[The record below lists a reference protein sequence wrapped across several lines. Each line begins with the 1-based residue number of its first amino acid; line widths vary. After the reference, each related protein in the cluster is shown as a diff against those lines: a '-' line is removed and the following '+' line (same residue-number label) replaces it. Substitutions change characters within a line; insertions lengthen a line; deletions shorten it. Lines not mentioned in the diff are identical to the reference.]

1 MKNKALF
8 TLSFLGLFVAISISA
23 QSEARFGQ
31 IPPEALAME
40 VFPDDSSAAAVVLH
54 AKADYQIFPSA
65 MYGSELEMRVYERIK
80 ILKESAFDEADLR
93 VYRYSYKERS
103 DHLVS
108 LKGRITLPNGQFY
121 EISKADFFEE
131 EYNEYYTIHKAS
143 LPNVEVGAVIELE
156 YEILSHRMF
165 RLPAWY
171 FQGQYPVVQSELSID
186 NQSTYSYTT
195 LLETGTE
202 MSMYELDDGRKLYKL
217 GNMELFA
224 GDSHFVMKNA
234 PAIQEE
240 DYLTTIN
247 DYRARVRFQLSE
259 QRDGVIVRE
268 VFTSWAEAARA
279 LEDRDEFGK
288 NYLKKRHYKALHEAL
303 KPEIA
308 GIDDPLEKA
317 EAIYRFLGSK
327 VAWDDEL
334 RYFPGQSPDELLEKG
349 SGTSADLGIA
359 LTALLKAEGY
369 EAYPVLIST
378 RGHGKMTQQYPI
390 MDQFNHMLVYL
401 EVAGRALLLE
411 PAVEYQPFGSLRGYS
426 LNGYGWVVNAEQ
438 PVWINITPGNDEF
451 KLFCNLDL
459 SGEGALQGDM
469 VATYHGIS
477 APGERSLARQ
487 FPEGKYWNSRLPEG
501 AAFQNLRRKD
511 PDKASL
517 SYAEQIEVRHETA
530 GNVVN
535 EYLYFQPV
543 LFSRFINNPFKLAQR
558 HYPVDFSRPIREV
571 TLTTINLPEG
581 WEVDFIPESQHRVL
595 EGEGVAFD
603 YKAEVIDRQLKV
615 ETRIEINQLTFQP
628 ERYAEMKAVFEAFS
642 EKLTAQ
648 VVLRKP

>member
-334 RYFPGQSPDELLEKG
+334 RYFPGKSPDELLEKG

>member
-1 MKNKALF
+1 MKIKALF

-80 ILKESAFDEADLR
+80 ILKESAFDEADLK

-143 LPNVEVGAVIELE
+143 LPNVEVGAVVELE

-171 FQGQYPVVQSELSID
+171 FQGQYPVVHSELSID

-202 MSMYELDDGRKLYKL
+202 MSVYELDDGRKLYKL

-224 GDSHFVMKNA
+224 GDGHFMMKNA

-259 QRDGVIVRE
+259 QRDGVIVKE

-303 KPEIA
+303 QPEIA

-334 RYFPGQSPDELLEKG
+334 RYFPGKSPDELLEKG

-401 EVAGRALLLE
+401 EVDGRALLLE

-511 PDKASL
+511 PNKASL

-543 LFSRFINNPFKLAQR
+543 LFSRFLNNPFKLAQR

-571 TLTTINLPEG
+571 TLTTINLPDG

-603 YKAEVIDRQLKV
+603 YKAEVIGHQLKV

-628 ERYAEMKAVFEAFS
+628 ERYTEMKAVFEAFS

>member
-1 MKNKALF
+1 
-8 TLSFLGLFVAISISA
+8 
-23 QSEARFGQ
+23 
-31 IPPEALAME
+31 
-40 VFPDDSSAAAVVLH
+40 
-54 AKADYQIFPSA
+54 
-65 MYGSELEMRVYERIK
+65 
-80 ILKESAFDEADLR
+80 
-93 VYRYSYKERS
+93 
-103 DHLVS
+103 
-108 LKGRITLPNGQFY
+108 
-121 EISKADFFEE
+121 
-131 EYNEYYTIHKAS
+131 
-143 LPNVEVGAVIELE
+143 
-156 YEILSHRMF
+156 
-165 RLPAWY
+165 
-171 FQGQYPVVQSELSID
+171 
-186 NQSTYSYTT
+186 

-224 GDSHFVMKNA
+224 GDGHFMMKNA

-268 VFTSWAEAARA
+268 VFTSWAEAART

-303 KPEIA
+303 QPEIA

-369 EAYPVLIST
+369 KAYPVLIST

-401 EVAGRALLLE
+401 EVAGRVLLLE
-411 PAVEYQPFGSLRGYS
+411 TPVDYQPFGSLRGYS
-426 LNGYGWVVNAEQ
+426 LNGYGWIVNEEQ

-451 KLFCNLDL
+451 KLFYNLDL
-459 SGEGALQGDM
+459 SGDGALQGTV
-469 VATYHGIS
+469 VATYQGIS
-477 APGERSLARQ
+477 ASGERSLARQ
-487 FPEGKYWNSRLPEG
+487 YPDGKYWNNRLPEG
-501 AAFQNLRRKD
+501 AEFQDLRRKD
-511 PDKASL
+511 PNKASL
-517 SYAEQIEVRHETA
+517 SYAEQIQVRYETA

-543 LFSRFINNPFKLAQR
+543 LFSKFIENPFKLAQR

-571 TLTTINLPEG
+571 TMNTVNLPEG
-581 WEVDFIPESQHRVL
+581 WEVDFIPESQHQVL

-628 ERYAEMKAVFEAFS
+628 ERYAEMKALFEAFS

>member
-8 TLSFLGLFVAISISA
+8 TLSFLGLFVAIRISA
-23 QSEARFGQ
+23 QSEVRFGQ
-31 IPPEALAME
+31 ISPEVLAMKA
-40 VFPDDSSAAAVVLH
+40 FPDDSSAAAVVLH
-54 AKADYQIFPSA
+54 SKANYEIFRSA
-65 MYGSELEMRVYERIK
+65 MYGSELEMQVYERTK
-80 ILKESAFDEADLR
+80 ILKESAFDVADLS
-93 VYRYSYKERS
+93 VYRYSHKERP

-108 LKGRITLPNGQFY
+108 LKGRITLPNGQFF

-131 EYNEYYTIHKAS
+131 EYSEYYTIHKAP
-143 LPNVEVGAVIELE
+143 LPNVEVGAVVELE

-171 FQGQYPVVQSELSID
+171 FQGEYPVVHSELSID
-186 NQSTYSYTT
+186 NQSTYSYAT

-202 MSMYELDDGRKLYKL
+202 MNRYELDDGRKLYKL
-217 GNMELFA
+217 GDMELFA
-224 GDSHFVMKNA
+224 GNGHFEMKNA

-240 DYLTTIN
+240 EYLTTIN
-247 DYRARVRFQLSE
+247 DYRARIRFQLSE

-268 VFTSWAEAARA
+268 VFTSWGEAARA
-279 LEDRDEFGK
+279 LEDREEFGRR
-288 NYLKKRHYKALHEAL
+288 YLKRRHYKKLYEAL
-303 KPEIA
+303 QPEIA
-308 GIDDPLEKA
+308 GINDPLEKA

-349 SGTSADLGIA
+349 SGTSADLGVA

-369 EAYPVLIST
+369 EAYPVLLST

-401 EVAGRALLLE
+401 EVADRVLLLE
-411 PAVEYQPFGSLRGYS
+411 TPVDYQPFGSLRGYS
-426 LNGYGWVVNAEQ
+426 LNGYGWIVNEEQ

-451 KLFCNLDL
+451 KLFCSLDL

-501 AAFQNLRRKD
+501 AEFQNLRRKD
-511 PDKASL
+511 PNNASL

-543 LFSRFINNPFKLAQR
+543 LYSRFIENPFKLAKR
-558 HYPVDFSRPIREV
+558 HYPIDFSRPIREV
-571 TLTTINLPEG
+571 TMNTINLPEG
-581 WEVDFIPESQHRVL
+581 WEVDFIPESQHQVL
-595 EGEGVAFD
+595 EGEGVVFE
-603 YKAEVIDRQLKV
+603 YHAEVSGHQLKV
-615 ETRIEINQLTFQP
+615 ESRIEINQLTFQP
-628 ERYAEMKAVFEAFS
+628 ERYAEMKALFDAFS

>member
-1 MKNKALF
+1 MKNIAFF
-8 TLSFLGLFVAISISA
+8 TLSFLGLFVTISISA

-40 VFPDDSSAAAVVLH
+40 VFPGDSSAAAVVLH
-54 AKADYQIFPSA
+54 AKADYQIFRSA
-65 MYGSELEMRVYERIK
+65 MYGSELEMQVYERIK

-93 VYRYSYKERS
+93 VYRYTYKERS

-171 FQGQYPVVQSELSID
+171 FQGQYPVVHSELSID

-202 MSMYELDDGRKLYKL
+202 MSMYELDDSRKLYKL

-224 GDSHFVMKNA
+224 GDGHFMMKNA

-303 KPEIA
+303 QPEIA

-369 EAYPVLIST
+369 KAYPVLIST

-401 EVAGRALLLE
+401 EVAGRVLLLE
-411 PAVEYQPFGSLRGYS
+411 TPVDYQPFGSLRGYS
-426 LNGYGWVVNAEQ
+426 LNGYGWIVNEEQ

-451 KLFCNLDL
+451 KLFYNLDL
-459 SGEGALQGDM
+459 SDDGALQGTV
-469 VATYHGIS
+469 VATYQGIS

-487 FPEGKYWNSRLPEG
+487 YPDGKYWNNRLPEG
-501 AAFQNLRRKD
+501 AEFQDLRRKD
-511 PDKASL
+511 PNKASL
-517 SYAEQIEVRHETA
+517 SYAEQIQVRYETA

-543 LFSRFINNPFKLAQR
+543 LFSKFIENPFKLAQR

-571 TLTTINLPEG
+571 TMNTVNLPEG
-581 WEVDFIPESQHRVL
+581 WEVDFIPESQHQVL

-628 ERYAEMKAVFEAFS
+628 ERYAEMKALFEAFS